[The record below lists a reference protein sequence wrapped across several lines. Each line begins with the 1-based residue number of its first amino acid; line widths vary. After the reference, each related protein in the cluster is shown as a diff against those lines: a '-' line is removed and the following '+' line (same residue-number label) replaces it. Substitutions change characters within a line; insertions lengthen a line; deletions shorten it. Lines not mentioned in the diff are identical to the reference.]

1 MTSTTIDTQQY
12 ITELQNMLPQLQD
25 LLRNPPA
32 AFDQAG
38 ISHIQDAISLVTT
51 LTSSSSEIDVKNAL
65 MPVSAVYIVVIQY
78 ILEPANMFS
87 KYTFVTADQTQ
98 AINTAITNALVIRVD
113 ISNLSIDAL
122 MPLIRK
128 YQSCITELTQSLI
141 PYLQFPQQVLAQ
153 MAPNVQLTTQQIA
166 TVTDI
171 AQQAKQLSSSSTPG
185 EVNRICSLIYSVYL
199 QVSSKQQYITEL
211 QNMLPQLQDLL
222 SGTPVGATESE
233 ISLIQNAI
241 SLATALTS
249 SSSEIDIKNVSMKMC
264 EAYKPVIQHILEAVK
279 DMPKYTFV
287 TADQTQAMNTAIT
300 NAQAIPADIANLALI
315 ALIQLTKQYQSC
327 ITELTQSM
335 IPYLQV
341 PQQLL
346 AQWIPNVQ
354 LTTQQMTTATNIAQQ
369 AKQLSSSSTPG
380 EVNRIYSLLC
390 TLSIEVRFG
399 GSTTNS
405 SFGGLSTT
413 MWIGIAVAVVGIGGA
428 IWYFT
433 SDSKKSEIQET
444 TYIKT
449 KGKKTYYTPS
459 NNF

>member
-1 MTSTTIDTQQY
+1 MTSTTIDTQKY

-25 LLRNPPA
+25 LLRNPPVG
-32 AFDQAG
+32 FDQAG
-38 ISHIQDAISLVTT
+38 ISYIQTAISGVTA
-51 LTSSSSEIDVKNAL
+51 LTSLSSESDVKNTL
-65 MPVSAVYIVVIQY
+65 MTVYGLYEIVIQY
-78 ILEPANMFS
+78 ILGPVEGLS
-87 KYTFVTADQTQ
+87 K
-98 AINTAITNALVIRVD
+98 
-113 ISNLSIDAL
+113 
-122 MPLIRK
+122 
-128 YQSCITELTQSLI
+128 C
-141 PYLQFPQQVLAQ
+141 
-153 MAPNVQLTTQQIA
+153 
-166 TVTDI
+166 
-171 AQQAKQLSSSSTPG
+171 
-185 EVNRICSLIYSVYL
+185 
-199 QVSSKQQYITEL
+199 
-211 QNMLPQLQDLL
+211 
-222 SGTPVGATESE
+222 
-233 ISLIQNAI
+233 
-241 SLATALTS
+241 
-249 SSSEIDIKNVSMKMC
+249 
-264 EAYKPVIQHILEAVK
+264 
-279 DMPKYTFV
+279 TFV